1 MTYRDPSPAESDSA
15 DAWIRRVNAV
25 GLVLGYDSRFGDQPA
40 PPELE
45 QLADLVPVLQAKLV
59 DDKWKSK
66 HATLVAKAE
75 AKALE
80 KALLHVDDTVH
91 DPASAKSVLLSLEI
105 LHTDWANHALDAE
118 SAKITTAENDLM
130 QWARVSLDS
139 VNQRKAETARQ
150 VLKSDWAQSH
160 LNEADKAKMAE
171 LEVCVFSRLLTPWLM
186 QIRWAHSCVSAL
198 HFPCP
203 GDADGGRLQPS
214 LDAWGHA
221 PRNAS
226 QDASRAAL

>member
-1 MTYRDPSPAESDSA
+1 MYVQVPVVDMTYRDPSPAEWDSA

-25 GLVLGYDSRFGDQPA
+25 GLVLGYGSRFGDQPA

-160 LNEADKAKMAE
+160 LNEADIAKIAE
-171 LEVCVFSRLLTPWLM
+171 LEVCVFSRLLSHPG
-186 QIRWAHSCVSAL
+186 SCRSAGLTHADPLGSISAL
-198 HFPCP
+198 
-203 GDADGGRLQPS
+203 L
-214 LDAWGHA
+214 HA
-221 PRNAS
+221 HPV
-226 QDASRAAL
+226 SR